1 MHTFLSEASIL
12 GLPESAS
19 YNKIE
24 KKEMKR
30 VMKVALKKWSFGM
43 YFFFKV

>member
-24 KKEMKR
+24 KKGVKW
-30 VMKVALKKWSFGM
+30 VMKVALKK
-43 YFFFKV
+43 